1 MRKVLLITC
10 LINLILYYCAFAFY
24 DNILGALAKFS
35 LPGGFLSFLQ
45 FFITLVLGFFIG
57 FLIILAMK
65 LKTSRN
71 FFDLKV
77 MLIVG
82 SFPIIA
88 LLFYETGLAGLITAK
103 LFSSDKSINEAV
115 FYFFSNIKIW
125 ALWLGISIGASV
137 RIKLP
142 EKKKFRHEASE

>member
-88 LLFYETGLAGLITAK
+88 LLFYETGLAGLIAAK
-103 LFSSDKSINEAV
+103 LFNSNKSINEAV

>member
-88 LLFYETGLAGLITAK
+88 LLFYKTGLAGLMAAK
-103 LFSSDKSINEAV
+103 LFNSNKSINEAV